1 MKMTFCYLLLP
12 LCSLLVSCVDVNA
25 SLESGEL
32 LLVNA
37 VREENVAEVRRLLES
52 GADPN
57 QQEERRGYYVK
68 TSPLSQA
75 LRKDNMEIVQVLLDA
90 GARVE
95 PEDVLSAARSG
106 YPQYL
111 RAVLDAGGE
120 VPRCDGDSRK
130 SPVWNELGG
139 YGDDSVGEDVVA
151 CARLLEERGISLQDP
166 AYARQPLH
174 SAALFGRAT
183 LAAYLIER
191 GCDVNERKSGKTP
204 LMLNSHSEKIARLL
218 LEHGADV
225 NAQDDDGRT
234 ALMHESLDLPV
245 ARVLLAA
252 GANPN
257 LRNKKGE
264 TALLFQMRH
273 PRSTGGCI
281 TNDKGEITGMW
292 DGEAMPVELLQALID
307 AGADVNMP
315 DKEGNTPMME
325 LRIDEREITGMLRKA
340 GAR

>member
-1 MKMTFCYLLLP
+1 M
-12 LCSLLVSCVDVNA
+12 
-25 SLESGEL
+25 
-32 LLVNA
+32 
-37 VREENVAEVRRLLES
+37 
-52 GADPN
+52 
-57 QQEERRGYYVK
+57 K

-90 GARVE
+90 GARGE

-139 YGDDSVGEDVVA
+139 YGDDSDGEDVVA

-225 NAQDDDGRT
+225 NA
-234 ALMHESLDLPV
+234 
-245 ARVLLAA
+245 
-252 GANPN
+252 
-257 LRNKKGE
+257 
-264 TALLFQMRH
+264 
-273 PRSTGGCI
+273 
-281 TNDKGEITGMW
+281 
-292 DGEAMPVELLQALID
+292 
-307 AGADVNMP
+307 
-315 DKEGNTPMME
+315 
-325 LRIDEREITGMLRKA
+325 
-340 GAR
+340 

>member
-1 MKMTFCYLLLP
+1 
-12 LCSLLVSCVDVNA
+12 
-25 SLESGEL
+25 
-32 LLVNA
+32 
-37 VREENVAEVRRLLES
+37 
-52 GADPN
+52 
-57 QQEERRGYYVK
+57 
-68 TSPLSQA
+68 
-75 LRKDNMEIVQVLLDA
+75 
-90 GARVE
+90 
-95 PEDVLSAARSG
+95 
-106 YPQYL
+106 
-111 RAVLDAGGE
+111 
-120 VPRCDGDSRK
+120 
-130 SPVWNELGG
+130 
-139 YGDDSVGEDVVA
+139 
-151 CARLLEERGISLQDP
+151 
-166 AYARQPLH
+166 
-174 SAALFGRAT
+174 
-183 LAAYLIER
+183 
-191 GCDVNERKSGKTP
+191 
-204 LMLNSHSEKIARLL
+204 
-218 LEHGADV
+218 
-225 NAQDDDGRT
+225 
-234 ALMHESLDLPV
+234 MHESLDLPV